1 LAADDWALLDRITL
15 EKASHVAAG
24 DKARECGMFQKLHG
38 AQHPAPLAV
47 DRKAVVKLSDVP
59 LEDAAN
65 SALGRGLNNA
75 VVPATLPIEDFLS
88 GVEKI
93 VRALPE
99 EAVEEVRQEIV
110 RILKAS
116 RKVH

>member
-1 LAADDWALLDRITL
+1 
-15 EKASHVAAG
+15 
-24 DKARECGMFQKLHG
+24 
-38 AQHPAPLAV
+38 LAV

-59 LEDAAN
+59 VEDAAN
-65 SALGRGLNNA
+65 SALGSLNNA
-75 VVPATLPIEDFLS
+75 VVPAALPIEDFLS
-88 GVEKI
+88 GVEKV
-93 VRALPE
+93 VRSLPE